1 MDILIHM
8 QLDCKYWTVDTPGG
22 ILAAMHTVHHKR
34 KLVARIR
41 RVKGQVEAVERA
53 LVEERGCEEVV
64 RTIAAARGAINA
76 LAAEVLCDHL
86 DHHLAAPRVPGA
98 ERAAAA
104 SELAR
109 VIRQFMG

>member
-1 MDILIHM
+1 MG
-8 QLDCKYWTVDTPGG
+8 YPPS
-22 ILAAMHTVHHKR
+22 MHTVQHKK

-41 RVKGQVEAVERA
+41 RVAGQIAAVERA

-86 DHHLAAPRVPGA
+86 EEHLASPGV
-98 ERAAAA
+98 RGAARLEAA
-104 SELAR
+104 TELTR
-109 VIRQFMG
+109 VIRQFVG